1 MNSMPDLKIK
11 VHTELAN
18 KLQIKLKDLNSMIN
32 DAVSSRDSDTK
43 SSVGDKHETSR
54 AKIQI
59 EIDQLCKQ
67 LKLTDDQFLS
77 IKSINLRGN
86 PDVIDRGSL
95 VRTNIGYFF
104 LSVGYGK
111 LVVNNID
118 FFILSL
124 ASPLGQ
130 LLRGK
135 KTGDQLIFRGISY
148 IVEDIV

>member
-18 KLQIKLKDLNSMIN
+18 KLQIKLMDLNSMIN

-67 LKLTDDQFLS
+67 LKLTEDQFLS

-86 PDVIDRGSL
+86 TDVIDRGSL

-130 LLRGK
+130 LLREK

-148 IVEDIV
+148 IIEDIV

>member
-1 MNSMPDLKIK
+1 MPDLKIK

-67 LKLTDDQFLS
+67 LKLTEDQFLS

-86 PDVIDRGSL
+86 TDVIDRGSL

-148 IVEDIV
+148 IIEDIV

>member
-1 MNSMPDLKIK
+1 MNSMLDLKIK

-18 KLQIKLKDLNSMIN
+18 KLQIKLRDLNSMIN

-43 SSVGDKHETSR
+43 SSVGDKHETTR

-59 EIDQLCKQ
+59 EIDQLYKQ
-67 LKLTDDQFLS
+67 LKLTEDQFLA
-77 IKSINLRGN
+77 IKSINLREKSH
-86 PDVIDRGSL
+86 VIDRGTL

-148 IVEDIV
+148 IIEDIV

>member
-67 LKLTDDQFLS
+67 LKLTEDQFLS

-86 PDVIDRGSL
+86 TDVIDRGSL

-148 IVEDIV
+148 IIEDIV